1 MDTTD
6 FKKIFSKSDYQLP
19 IRWDGKDFYK
29 TLYLHLK
36 KYRED
41 IEDFYPDLY
50 SDVKT
55 VCRGICA
62 AVGYSFRGYPAEAYE
77 SFKGVMKILGKD
89 PLLVEKEDI
98 NKEPLYRVVDVENA
112 AVPKRQRVFHVP
124 FSMRSKMSTQRYSI
138 PGFPCLYLGTSV
150 ELCCMEINK
159 DPKRDN
165 VCVSWYELQTDECL
179 FITEQTPVFDNNVF
193 KIFDI
198 SIKPEKAIETMCNND
213 LDIAK
218 YIKWYPLISACSYIR
233 AMSDDDYSAEYI
245 IPQLF
250 IQWARSEDE
259 EAVVGIKY
267 FSCSSIQASTLGN
280 NYVFATTG
288 TPYHAR
294 NPKADYCVRLSHRFK
309 LTEPR
314 FIKDYDSIDAC
325 VEKIKND
332 KLDYIE
338 DYNASEDKGIE
349 TNYSISEGVF
359 AIGSYA
365 FSDCYKVEKID
376 IPESVMSIG
385 NHAFLDCSSL
395 TDINIP
401 DSVMSIGDYA
411 FSKCS
416 SLTSITIPDSV
427 TSIGESTF
435 KGCTS
440 LTNITVDESNEYYTS
455 VNGVLYNKDKS
466 KLLCYPAKKPETEFK
481 IPNSTTSIGERA
493 FSDCCKLEKIT
504 IPDSVMSISESAF
517 EGCTSLTNIIVDKSN
532 EYYTS
537 VDGVLYNKDKSKLL
551 CYPAGKKETS
561 FEIPNGVT
569 SIGHNAFEKCRRLK
583 SIILNGVTS
592 IGDFA
597 FEDCSSLTSITIPDS
612 VTSIGYS
619 AFVACDSL
627 DTVYYSGTREQK
639 EKINIDGGNECL
651 LKFDW
656 KYKSPGEEN

>member
-1 MDTTD
+1 
-6 FKKIFSKSDYQLP
+6 
-19 IRWDGKDFYK
+19 
-29 TLYLHLK
+29 
-36 KYRED
+36 
-41 IEDFYPDLY
+41 
-50 SDVKT
+50 
-55 VCRGICA
+55 
-62 AVGYSFRGYPAEAYE
+62 
-77 SFKGVMKILGKD
+77 
-89 PLLVEKEDI
+89 
-98 NKEPLYRVVDVENA
+98 
-112 AVPKRQRVFHVP
+112 
-124 FSMRSKMSTQRYSI
+124 
-138 PGFPCLYLGTSV
+138 
-150 ELCCMEINK
+150 
-159 DPKRDN
+159 
-165 VCVSWYELQTDECL
+165 
-179 FITEQTPVFDNNVF
+179 
-193 KIFDI
+193 
-198 SIKPEKAIETMCNND
+198 
-213 LDIAK
+213 
-218 YIKWYPLISACSYIR
+218 
-233 AMSDDDYSAEYI
+233 MSDDDYSAEYI

>member
-1 MDTTD
+1 M
-6 FKKIFSKSDYQLP
+6 
-19 IRWDGKDFYK
+19 
-29 TLYLHLK
+29 
-36 KYRED
+36 
-41 IEDFYPDLY
+41 
-50 SDVKT
+50 
-55 VCRGICA
+55 
-62 AVGYSFRGYPAEAYE
+62 
-77 SFKGVMKILGKD
+77 
-89 PLLVEKEDI
+89 
-98 NKEPLYRVVDVENA
+98 
-112 AVPKRQRVFHVP
+112 
-124 FSMRSKMSTQRYSI
+124 
-138 PGFPCLYLGTSV
+138 
-150 ELCCMEINK
+150 ELNK

-165 VCVSWYELQTDECL
+165 VCVSRYELQIDERL
-179 FITEQTPVFDNNVF
+179 TKLVLGINQKPVFDNDEF

-250 IQWARSEDE
+250 IQWVRSEDE

-325 VEKIKND
+325 VEKKKND

-365 FSDCYKVEKID
+365 FSGCYKVKKID

-395 TDINIP
+395 TDITIP
-401 DSVMSIGDYA
+401 DSVMSIGYYA
-411 FSKCS
+411 FS
-416 SLTSITIPDSV
+416 
-427 TSIGESTF
+427 
-435 KGCTS
+435 
-440 LTNITVDESNEYYTS
+440 
-455 VNGVLYNKDKS
+455 
-466 KLLCYPAKKPETEFK
+466 
-481 IPNSTTSIGERA
+481 
-493 FSDCCKLEKIT
+493 
-504 IPDSVMSISESAF
+504 
-517 EGCTSLTNIIVDKSN
+517 
-532 EYYTS
+532 
-537 VDGVLYNKDKSKLL
+537 
-551 CYPAGKKETS
+551 
-561 FEIPNGVT
+561 
-569 SIGHNAFEKCRRLK
+569 
-583 SIILNGVTS
+583 
-592 IGDFA
+592 
-597 FEDCSSLTSITIPDS
+597 DCSSLTSITIPDS
-612 VTSIGYS
+612 VTSIGNSAFYDCSSLTSIEIPDSVTSIGYFAFSDCSSLTSITVNGKNEHYASVDDVLYNKEKTTLVCYPPKKSQKSFTIPDSVTSIGYS
-619 AFVACDSL
+619 AFSGCSSLTSITIPDSVTSIGNSAFYACDSL
-627 DTVYYSGTREQK
+627 KTVHYFGTREQK

-651 LKFDW
+651 LKIDW
-656 KYKSPGEEN
+656 KYNFSGEEN